1 MKITR
6 LVAVTAGALIAFS
19 ACSNPPPEETESAP
33 VAVEQE
39 EEAPTPTEE
48 EPETVEAPVEEEKPS
63 EEPAPVEDKE
73 ETVEP
78 QEESPVA
85 EEEEPAPVE
94 EESEDEAPEYS
105 GDDEDLGEATPTE
118 AVRES
123 KFIGDY
129 ECRPTPYDNY
139 EFAAVISMNAY
150 DGVEIDF
157 ESGYGVY
164 DSAGNY
170 TEYAVI
176 DSNHGPLVY
185 FLGNDGETLLA
196 ANHNAWDYTF
206 IPNDEEAGLPPI
218 VDRESGA
225 YLAAE
230 QCV

>member
-6 LVAVTAGALIAFS
+6 LVAASAGALIALS
-19 ACSNPPPEETESAP
+19 ACSTPTPEESETAP
-33 VAVEQE
+33 VAVAQE
-39 EEAPTPTEE
+39 EEATTPAEE
-48 EPETVEAPVEEEKPS
+48 EPETVDAPVAEEKPS
-63 EEPAPVEDKE
+63 EEPAPVEDTE
-73 ETVEP
+73 ESVEP
-78 QEESPVA
+78 Q
-85 EEEEPAPVE
+85 

-105 GDDEDLGEATPTE
+105 GDDEELGETTPTE

-129 ECRPTPYDNY
+129 ECRPTPSGNYD
-139 EFAAVISMNAY
+139 FAIAITMNAY
-150 DGVEIDF
+150 TDVEIDD

-176 DSNHGPLVY
+176 DSNYGPLVF

-196 ANHNAWDYTF
+196 ANHNAWDATL
-206 IPNDEEAGLPPI
+206 IPYDEEAGLPPI

>member
-6 LVAVTAGALIAFS
+6 LVAASAGALIALS
-19 ACSNPPPEETESAP
+19 ACSTPTPEESETAP
-33 VAVEQE
+33 VAVAQE
-39 EEAPTPTEE
+39 EEATTPAEE
-48 EPETVEAPVEEEKPS
+48 EPETVDAPVAEEKPS
-63 EEPAPVEDKE
+63 EEPAPVEDTE
-73 ETVEP
+73 ESVEP
-78 QEESPVA
+78 Q
-85 EEEEPAPVE
+85 

-105 GDDEDLGEATPTE
+105 GDDEELGETSPSE

-129 ECRPTPYDNY
+129 ECRPTPSGNYD
-139 EFAAVISMNAY
+139 FAIAISMNAY
-150 DGVEIDF
+150 TDVEIDD

-176 DSNHGPLVY
+176 DSNYGPLVF
-185 FLGNDGETLLA
+185 FLGSDGETLLA
-196 ANHNAWDYTF
+196 ANHNAWDATL
-206 IPNDEEAGLPPI
+206 IPYDEEAGLPPI

>member
-6 LVAVTAGALIAFS
+6 LVAASAGALIALS
-19 ACSNPPPEETESAP
+19 ACSTPTPEESETAP
-33 VAVEQE
+33 VAVAQE
-39 EEAPTPTEE
+39 EEATTPAEEE
-48 EPETVEAPVEEEKPS
+48 EPESVDAPVAEEKPS
-63 EEPAPVEDKE
+63 EEPAPVEDTE
-73 ETVEP
+73 ESVEP
-78 QEESPVA
+78 QEES
-85 EEEEPAPVE
+85 
-94 EESEDEAPEYS
+94 EDEVPEYS
-105 GDDEDLGEATPTE
+105 GDDEELGETSPSE

-129 ECRPTPYDNY
+129 ECRPTPSGNYD
-139 EFAAVISMNAY
+139 FAIAISMNAY
-150 DGVEIDF
+150 TDVEIDD

-176 DSNHGPLVY
+176 DSNYGPLVF

-196 ANHNAWDYTF
+196 ANHNAWDATL
-206 IPNDEEAGLPPI
+206 IPYDEEAGLPPI

>member
-6 LVAVTAGALIAFS
+6 LVAASAGALIALS
-19 ACSNPPPEETESAP
+19 ACSTPTPEEPESAP
-33 VAVEQE
+33 VAVAQE
-39 EEAPTPTEE
+39 EEATTPAVE
-48 EPETVEAPVEEEKPS
+48 EPETVDAPVAEEKPS
-63 EEPAPVEDKE
+63 EEPAPVED
-73 ETVEP
+73 T
-78 QEESPVA
+78 EESVVPQ
-85 EEEEPAPVE
+85 

-105 GDDEDLGEATPTE
+105 GDDEELGETTPTE

-129 ECRPTPYDNY
+129 ECRPTPSGNYD
-139 EFAAVISMNAY
+139 FAIAISMNAY
-150 DGVEIDF
+150 TDVEIDD

-176 DSNHGPLVY
+176 DSNYGPLVF

-196 ANHNAWDYTF
+196 ANHNAWDATL
-206 IPNDEEAGLPPI
+206 IPYDEEAGLPPI

>member
-6 LVAVTAGALIAFS
+6 LVAASAGALIALS
-19 ACSNPPPEETESAP
+19 ACSTPMPEEPESAP
-33 VAVEQE
+33 VAVAQE
-39 EEAPTPTEE
+39 EEATTPAEEEEE
-48 EPETVEAPVEEEKPS
+48 EPETVDAPVAEEKPS
-63 EEPAPVEDKE
+63 EEPAPVEDTE
-73 ETVEP
+73 ESVEP
-78 QEESPVA
+78 Q
-85 EEEEPAPVE
+85 E

-105 GDDEDLGEATPTE
+105 GDDEELGETTPTE

-129 ECRPTPYDNY
+129 ECRPTPRGNY
-139 EFAAVISMNAY
+139 EFAIAISMNAY
-150 DGVEIDF
+150 TDVEIDD

-176 DSNHGPLVY
+176 DSNYGPLVF
-185 FLGNDGETLLA
+185 FLGSDGETLLA
-196 ANHNAWDYTF
+196 ANHNAWDATL
-206 IPNDEEAGLPPI
+206 IPYDEEAGLPPI

>member
-6 LVAVTAGALIAFS
+6 LVAASAGALIALS
-19 ACSNPPPEETESAP
+19 ACSTPTPEESESAP
-33 VAVEQE
+33 GAVAQE
-39 EEAPTPTEE
+39 EEATTPAEE
-48 EPETVEAPVEEEKPS
+48 EPETVDAPVAEEKPS
-63 EEPAPVEDKE
+63 EEPAPVEDTE
-73 ETVEP
+73 ESVEP
-78 QEESPVA
+78 Q
-85 EEEEPAPVE
+85 E

-105 GDDEDLGEATPTE
+105 GDNEELGETTPTE

-129 ECRPTPYDNY
+129 ECRPTPSGNYD
-139 EFAAVISMNAY
+139 FAIAISMNAY
-150 DGVEIDF
+150 TDVEIDD

-176 DSNHGPLVY
+176 DSNYGPLVF

-196 ANHNAWDYTF
+196 ANHNAWDATV
-206 IPNDEEAGLPPI
+206 IPYDEEAGLPPI

>member
-6 LVAVTAGALIAFS
+6 LVAASAGALIALS
-19 ACSNPPPEETESAP
+19 ACSTPTPEEPESAP
-33 VAVEQE
+33 VAVAQE
-39 EEAPTPTEE
+39 EEATTPAEE
-48 EPETVEAPVEEEKPS
+48 EPETVDAPVAEEKPS
-63 EEPAPVEDKE
+63 EEPAPVEDTE
-73 ETVEP
+73 ESVEP
-78 QEESPVA
+78 Q
-85 EEEEPAPVE
+85 

-105 GDDEDLGEATPTE
+105 GDDEELGETTPTE

-129 ECRPTPYDNY
+129 ECRPTPNGNYD
-139 EFAAVISMNAY
+139 FAIAITMNAY
-150 DGVEIDF
+150 TDVEIDD

-176 DSNHGPLVY
+176 DSNYGPLVF
-185 FLGNDGETLLA
+185 FLGSDGETLLA
-196 ANHNAWDYTF
+196 ANHNAWDATV
-206 IPNDEEAGLPPI
+206 IPYDEEAGLPPI

>member
-6 LVAVTAGALIAFS
+6 LVAASAGALIALS
-19 ACSNPPPEETESAP
+19 ACSTPTPEESESAP
-33 VAVEQE
+33 VAVAQE
-39 EEAPTPTEE
+39 EEATTPAEE
-48 EPETVEAPVEEEKPS
+48 KEPETVDAPVAEEKPS
-63 EEPAPVEDKE
+63 EEPAPVEDTE
-73 ETVEP
+73 ESVEP
-78 QEESPVA
+78 Q
-85 EEEEPAPVE
+85 

-105 GDDEDLGEATPTE
+105 GDDEELGETTPTE

-129 ECRPTPYDNY
+129 ECRPTPSGNYD
-139 EFAAVISMNAY
+139 FAIAITMNAY
-150 DGVEIDF
+150 TDVEIDD

-176 DSNHGPLVY
+176 DSNYGPLVF
-185 FLGNDGETLLA
+185 FLGSDGETLLA
-196 ANHNAWDYTF
+196 ANHNAWDATL
-206 IPNDEEAGLPPI
+206 IPYDEEAGLPPI

>member
-6 LVAVTAGALIAFS
+6 LVAASAGALIALS
-19 ACSNPPPEETESAP
+19 ACSTPTPEESESAP
-33 VAVEQE
+33 VAVAQE
-39 EEAPTPTEE
+39 EEATTPSEEE
-48 EPETVEAPVEEEKPS
+48 EPETVDAPVAEEKPS
-63 EEPAPVEDKE
+63 EEPAPVEDSE
-73 ETVEP
+73 ESVEP
-78 QEESPVA
+78 QEESVEDT
-85 EEEEPAPVE
+85 EESVEPQ

-105 GDDEDLGEATPTE
+105 GDDEELGETSPSE

-129 ECRPTPYDNY
+129 ECRPTPSGNYD
-139 EFAAVISMNAY
+139 FAIAISMNAY
-150 DGVEIDF
+150 TDVEIDD

-176 DSNHGPLVY
+176 DSNYGPLVF

-196 ANHNAWDYTF
+196 ANHNAWDATL
-206 IPNDEEAGLPPI
+206 IPYDEEAGLPPI

>member
-6 LVAVTAGALIAFS
+6 LVAASAGALIALS
-19 ACSNPPPEETESAP
+19 ACSTPTPEESETAP
-33 VAVEQE
+33 AAVAQE
-39 EEAPTPTEE
+39 EEATTPAEE
-48 EPETVEAPVEEEKPS
+48 EPETVDAPVAEEKPS
-63 EEPAPVEDKE
+63 EEPAPVEDTE
-73 ETVEP
+73 ESVEP
-78 QEESPVA
+78 Q
-85 EEEEPAPVE
+85 

-105 GDDEDLGEATPTE
+105 GDDEELGETTPTE

-129 ECRPTPYDNY
+129 ECRPTPSGNYD
-139 EFAAVISMNAY
+139 FAIAITMNAY
-150 DGVEIDF
+150 TDVEIDD

-176 DSNHGPLVY
+176 DSNYGPLVF
-185 FLGNDGETLLA
+185 FLGSDGETLLA
-196 ANHNAWDYTF
+196 ANHNAWDATL
-206 IPNDEEAGLPPI
+206 IPYDEEAGLPPI

>member
-6 LVAVTAGALIAFS
+6 LVAASAGALIALS
-19 ACSNPPPEETESAP
+19 ACSTPTPEESESAP
-33 VAVEQE
+33 VAVAQE
-39 EEAPTPTEE
+39 EEATTPAEE
-48 EPETVEAPVEEEKPS
+48 EPETVDAPVAEEKPS
-63 EEPAPVEDKE
+63 EEPAPVEDTE
-73 ETVEP
+73 ESVEP
-78 QEESPVA
+78 Q
-85 EEEEPAPVE
+85 

-105 GDDEDLGEATPTE
+105 GDDEELGETTPTE

-129 ECRPTPYDNY
+129 ECRPTPSGNYD
-139 EFAAVISMNAY
+139 FAIAISMNAY
-150 DGVEIDF
+150 TDVEIDD

-176 DSNHGPLVY
+176 DSNYGPLVF

-196 ANHNAWDYTF
+196 ANHNAWDATL
-206 IPNDEEAGLPPI
+206 IPYDEEAGLPPI

>member
-1 MKITR
+1 MKTTR
-6 LVAVTAGALIAFS
+6 LVAASAGALIALS
-19 ACSNPPPEETESAP
+19 ACSTPTPEESESAP
-33 VAVEQE
+33 VAVAQE
-39 EEAPTPTEE
+39 EEATTPAEE
-48 EPETVEAPVEEEKPS
+48 EPETVDAPVAEEKPS
-63 EEPAPVEDKE
+63 EEPAPVEDTE
-73 ETVEP
+73 ESVEP
-78 QEESPVA
+78 Q
-85 EEEEPAPVE
+85 

-105 GDDEDLGEATPTE
+105 GDDEELGETTPTE

-129 ECRPTPYDNY
+129 ECRPTPSGNYD
-139 EFAAVISMNAY
+139 FAIAITMNAY
-150 DGVEIDF
+150 TDVEIDD

-176 DSNHGPLVY
+176 DSNYGPLVF

-196 ANHNAWDYTF
+196 ANHNAWDATL
-206 IPNDEEAGLPPI
+206 IPYDEEAGLPPI

>member
-6 LVAVTAGALIAFS
+6 LVAASAGALIALS
-19 ACSNPPPEETESAP
+19 ACSTPTPEESETAP
-33 VAVEQE
+33 VAVAQE
-39 EEAPTPTEE
+39 EEATTPAEEEE
-48 EPETVEAPVEEEKPS
+48 EPETVDASVAEEKPS
-63 EEPAPVEDKE
+63 EEPAPVEDTE
-73 ETVEP
+73 ESVEP
-78 QEESPVA
+78 Q
-85 EEEEPAPVE
+85 

-105 GDDEDLGEATPTE
+105 GDDEELGETTPTE

-129 ECRPTPYDNY
+129 ECRPTPSGNYD
-139 EFAAVISMNAY
+139 FAIAITMNAY
-150 DGVEIDF
+150 TDVEIDD

-176 DSNHGPLVY
+176 DSNYGPLVF
-185 FLGNDGETLLA
+185 FLGSDGETLLA
-196 ANHNAWDYTF
+196 ANHNAWDATL
-206 IPNDEEAGLPPI
+206 IPYDEEAGLPPI

>member
-6 LVAVTAGALIAFS
+6 LVAASAGALIALS
-19 ACSNPPPEETESAP
+19 ACSTPAPEEPETAP
-33 VAVEQE
+33 VAVAQE
-39 EEAPTPTEE
+39 EEATTHAEEE
-48 EPETVEAPVEEEKPS
+48 EPETVDAPVAEEKPS
-63 EEPAPVEDKE
+63 EEPAPVEDTE
-73 ETVEP
+73 ESVEP
-78 QEESPVA
+78 QEESV
-85 EEEEPAPVE
+85 EPQ

-105 GDDEDLGEATPTE
+105 GDDEELGETTPTE

-129 ECRPTPYDNY
+129 ECRPTPSGNYD
-139 EFAAVISMNAY
+139 FAIAITMNAY
-150 DGVEIDF
+150 TDVEIDD

-176 DSNHGPLVY
+176 DSNYGPLVF
-185 FLGNDGETLLA
+185 FLGSDGETLLA
-196 ANHNAWDYTF
+196 ANHNAWDATV
-206 IPNDEEAGLPPI
+206 IPYDEEAGLPPI

>member
-6 LVAVTAGALIAFS
+6 LVAASAGALIALS
-19 ACSNPPPEETESAP
+19 ACSTPTPEEPESAP
-33 VAVEQE
+33 VAVAQE
-39 EEAPTPTEE
+39 EEATTPAEE
-48 EPETVEAPVEEEKPS
+48 EPETVDAPVAEEKPS
-63 EEPAPVEDKE
+63 EEPAPVED
-73 ETVEP
+73 T
-78 QEESPVA
+78 EESVVPQ
-85 EEEEPAPVE
+85 

-105 GDDEDLGEATPTE
+105 GDDEELGETTPTE

-129 ECRPTPYDNY
+129 ECRPTPSGNYD
-139 EFAAVISMNAY
+139 FAIAISMNAY
-150 DGVEIDF
+150 TDVEIDD

-176 DSNHGPLVY
+176 DSNYGPLVF

-196 ANHNAWDYTF
+196 ANHNAWDATL
-206 IPNDEEAGLPPI
+206 IPYDEEAGLPPI

>member
-6 LVAVTAGALIAFS
+6 LVAASAGALIALS
-19 ACSNPPPEETESAP
+19 ACSTPTPEEPESAP
-33 VAVEQE
+33 VAVAQE

-48 EPETVEAPVEEEKPS
+48 VEEPETVDAPVAEEKPS
-63 EEPAPVEDKE
+63 EEPAPVEDTE
-73 ETVEP
+73 ESVEP
-78 QEESPVA
+78 Q
-85 EEEEPAPVE
+85 
-94 EESEDEAPEYS
+94 EESEDEAPEYY
-105 GDDEDLGEATPTE
+105 GDDEELGETTPTE

-129 ECRPTPYDNY
+129 ECRPTPSGNYD
-139 EFAAVISMNAY
+139 FAIAITMNAY
-150 DGVEIDF
+150 TDVEIDD

-176 DSNHGPLVY
+176 DSNYGPLVF
-185 FLGNDGETLLA
+185 FLGSDGETLLA
-196 ANHNAWDYTF
+196 ANHNAWDATL
-206 IPNDEEAGLPPI
+206 IPYDEEAGLPPI

>member
-6 LVAVTAGALIAFS
+6 LVAASAGALIALS
-19 ACSNPPPEETESAP
+19 ACSTPTPEESETAP
-33 VAVEQE
+33 VAVAQE
-39 EEAPTPTEE
+39 EEATTPAEE
-48 EPETVEAPVEEEKPS
+48 KEPETVDAPVAEEKPS
-63 EEPAPVEDKE
+63 EEPAPVEDTE
-73 ETVEP
+73 ESVEP
-78 QEESPVA
+78 Q
-85 EEEEPAPVE
+85 

-105 GDDEDLGEATPTE
+105 GDDEELGETTPTE

-129 ECRPTPYDNY
+129 ECRPTPSGNYD
-139 EFAAVISMNAY
+139 FAIAITMNAY
-150 DGVEIDF
+150 TDVEIDD

-176 DSNHGPLVY
+176 DSNYGPLVF
-185 FLGNDGETLLA
+185 FLGSDGETLLA
-196 ANHNAWDYTF
+196 ANHNAWDATL
-206 IPNDEEAGLPPI
+206 IPYDEEAGLPPI

>member
-6 LVAVTAGALIAFS
+6 LVAASAGALIALS
-19 ACSNPPPEETESAP
+19 ACSTPTPEESETAP
-33 VAVEQE
+33 VAVAQE
-39 EEAPTPTEE
+39 EEATTPAEE
-48 EPETVEAPVEEEKPS
+48 EPETVDAPVAEEKPS
-63 EEPAPVEDKE
+63 EEPAPVEDTE
-73 ETVEP
+73 ESVEP
-78 QEESPVA
+78 Q
-85 EEEEPAPVE
+85 

-105 GDDEDLGEATPTE
+105 GDDEELGETTPTE

-129 ECRPTPYDNY
+129 ECRPTPSGNYD
-139 EFAAVISMNAY
+139 FAIAISMNAY
-150 DGVEIDF
+150 TDVEIDD

-176 DSNHGPLVY
+176 DSNYGPLVF

-196 ANHNAWDYTF
+196 ANHNAWDATL
-206 IPNDEEAGLPPI
+206 IPYDEEAGLPPI

>member
-6 LVAVTAGALIAFS
+6 LVAVTAGAMIALS
-19 ACSNPPPEETESAP
+19 ACSTPPPEEPEAAP

-39 EEAPTPTEE
+39 EEAPTPAE

-73 ETVEP
+73 ESVEP
-78 QEESPVA
+78 QEESPV
-85 EEEEPAPVE
+85 

>member
-6 LVAVTAGALIAFS
+6 LVAASAGALIALS
-19 ACSNPPPEETESAP
+19 ACSTPTPEESESAP
-33 VAVEQE
+33 VAVAQE
-39 EEAPTPTEE
+39 EEATTPAEE
-48 EPETVEAPVEEEKPS
+48 EPETVDAPVAEEKPS
-63 EEPAPVEDKE
+63 EEPAPVEDTE
-73 ETVEP
+73 ESVEP
-78 QEESPVA
+78 Q
-85 EEEEPAPVE
+85 

-105 GDDEDLGEATPTE
+105 GDDEELGETTPTE

-129 ECRPTPYDNY
+129 ECRPTPSGNYD
-139 EFAAVISMNAY
+139 FAIAITMNAY
-150 DGVEIDF
+150 TDVEIDD

-176 DSNHGPLVY
+176 DSNYGPLVF
-185 FLGNDGETLLA
+185 FLGSDGETLLA
-196 ANHNAWDYTF
+196 ANHNAWDATL
-206 IPNDEEAGLPPI
+206 IPYDEEAGLPPI

>member
-6 LVAVTAGALIAFS
+6 LVAASAGALIALS
-19 ACSNPPPEETESAP
+19 ACSTPTPEESETAP
-33 VAVEQE
+33 VAVAQE
-39 EEAPTPTEE
+39 EEATTPAEE
-48 EPETVEAPVEEEKPS
+48 EEKPETVDAPVAEEEPS
-63 EEPAPVEDKE
+63 EEPAPVEDTE
-73 ETVEP
+73 ESVEP
-78 QEESPVA
+78 Q
-85 EEEEPAPVE
+85 

-105 GDDEDLGEATPTE
+105 GDDEELGETAPTE

-129 ECRPTPYDNY
+129 ECRPTPSGNYD
-139 EFAAVISMNAY
+139 FAIAISMNAY
-150 DGVEIDF
+150 TDVEIDD

-176 DSNHGPLVY
+176 DSNYGPLVF

-196 ANHNAWDYTF
+196 ANHNAWDATL
-206 IPNDEEAGLPPI
+206 IPYDEEAGLPPI

>member
-6 LVAVTAGALIAFS
+6 LVAASAGALIALS
-19 ACSNPPPEETESAP
+19 ACSTPTPEESETAP
-33 VAVEQE
+33 VAVAQE
-39 EEAPTPTEE
+39 EEATTPTEEVE
-48 EPETVEAPVEEEKPS
+48 EPETVDAPVAEEKPS
-63 EEPAPVEDKE
+63 EEPAPVEDTE
-73 ETVEP
+73 ESVEP
-78 QEESPVA
+78 Q
-85 EEEEPAPVE
+85 E

-105 GDDEDLGEATPTE
+105 GDDEELGETTPTE

-129 ECRPTPYDNY
+129 ECRPTPSGNYD
-139 EFAAVISMNAY
+139 FAIAITMNAY
-150 DGVEIDF
+150 TDVEIDD

-176 DSNHGPLVY
+176 DSNYGPLVF
-185 FLGNDGETLLA
+185 FLGSDGETLLA
-196 ANHNAWDYTF
+196 ANHNAWDATL
-206 IPNDEEAGLPPI
+206 IPYDEEAGLPPI

>member
-6 LVAVTAGALIAFS
+6 LVAASAGALIALS
-19 ACSNPPPEETESAP
+19 ACSTPTPEEPESAP
-33 VAVEQE
+33 VAVAQE
-39 EEAPTPTEE
+39 EEATTPAEE
-48 EPETVEAPVEEEKPS
+48 EPETVDAPVAEEKPS
-63 EEPAPVEDKE
+63 EDPAPVEDTE
-73 ETVEP
+73 ESVEP
-78 QEESPVA
+78 Q
-85 EEEEPAPVE
+85 E

-105 GDDEDLGEATPTE
+105 GDDEELGETTPTE

-129 ECRPTPYDNY
+129 ECRPTPNGNYD
-139 EFAAVISMNAY
+139 FAIAITMNAY
-150 DGVEIDF
+150 TDVEIDD

-176 DSNHGPLVY
+176 DSNYGPLVF
-185 FLGNDGETLLA
+185 FLGSDGETLLA
-196 ANHNAWDYTF
+196 ANHNAWDATV
-206 IPNDEEAGLPPI
+206 IPYDEEAGLPPI

>member
-6 LVAVTAGALIAFS
+6 LVAASAGALIALS
-19 ACSNPPPEETESAP
+19 ACSTPTPEESESAP
-33 VAVEQE
+33 VAVAQE
-39 EEAPTPTEE
+39 EEATTPAEE
-48 EPETVEAPVEEEKPS
+48 EPETVDAPVAEEKPS
-63 EEPAPVEDKE
+63 EEPAPVEDTE
-73 ETVEP
+73 ESVEP
-78 QEESPVA
+78 Q
-85 EEEEPAPVE
+85 

-105 GDDEDLGEATPTE
+105 GDDEELGETTPTE

-129 ECRPTPYDNY
+129 ECRPTPSGNYD
-139 EFAAVISMNAY
+139 FAIAITMNAY
-150 DGVEIDF
+150 TDVEIDD

-176 DSNHGPLVY
+176 DSNYGPLVF

-196 ANHNAWDYTF
+196 ANHNAWDATL
-206 IPNDEEAGLPPI
+206 IPYDEEAGLPPI

>member
-6 LVAVTAGALIAFS
+6 LVAASAGALIALS
-19 ACSNPPPEETESAP
+19 ACSTPTPEESESAP
-33 VAVEQE
+33 VAVAQE
-39 EEAPTPTEE
+39 EEATTPAEE
-48 EPETVEAPVEEEKPS
+48 EPETVDAPVAEEKPS
-63 EEPAPVEDKE
+63 EEPAPVEDTE
-73 ETVEP
+73 ESVEP
-78 QEESPVA
+78 QEE
-85 EEEEPAPVE
+85 
-94 EESEDEAPEYS
+94 ESEDVAPEYS
-105 GDDEDLGEATPTE
+105 GDDEELGETTPTE

-129 ECRPTPYDNY
+129 ECRPTPSGNYD
-139 EFAAVISMNAY
+139 FAIAITMNAY
-150 DGVEIDF
+150 TDVEIDD

-176 DSNHGPLVY
+176 DSNYGPLVF
-185 FLGNDGETLLA
+185 FLGSDGETLLA
-196 ANHNAWDYTF
+196 ANHNAWDATL
-206 IPNDEEAGLPPI
+206 IPYDEEAGLPPI

>member
-6 LVAVTAGALIAFS
+6 LVAASAGALIALS
-19 ACSNPPPEETESAP
+19 ACSTPTPEEPESAP
-33 VAVEQE
+33 VAVAQE
-39 EEAPTPTEE
+39 EEATTPAEEEEEE
-48 EPETVEAPVEEEKPS
+48 EPETVDAPVAEEKPS
-63 EEPAPVEDKE
+63 EEPAPVEDTE
-73 ETVEP
+73 ESVEP
-78 QEESPVA
+78 Q
-85 EEEEPAPVE
+85 E

-105 GDDEDLGEATPTE
+105 GDDEELGETTPTE

-129 ECRPTPYDNY
+129 ECRPTPSGNYD
-139 EFAAVISMNAY
+139 FAIAISMNAY
-150 DGVEIDF
+150 TDVEIDD

-176 DSNHGPLVY
+176 DSNYGPLVF

-196 ANHNAWDYTF
+196 ANHNAWDATL
-206 IPNDEEAGLPPI
+206 IPYDEEAGLPPI